1 MAKID
6 NKEFETEITNF
17 DGDKYNIS
25 VLSSLWA
32 KQLKKREEFNYKPH
46 SELIKTALN
55 DILTGKVSKQH
66 VLEVSAKNVMGEVR
80 NKQNAMKE
88 KEKESKEP
96 LTL

>member
-6 NKEFETEITNF
+6 NKEFETKITNF
-17 DGDKYNIS
+17 DGDKYNVS

-55 DILTGKVSKQH
+55 DILSGKVSKEYI
-66 VLEVSAKNVMGEVR
+66 LEVSAKNLMGETKS
-80 NKQNAMKE
+80 KQNALRE
-88 KEKESKEP
+88 REKESKEP